1 MRAITQA
8 KEHLSQDG
16 GEVADARNGHSTATS
31 ATASD
36 NDDEEDGEEGLTDTE
51 TEGAET
57 DISSTVPESEL
68 QTQFPSTTAAP
79 PADGAGHRR
88 SINSIA
94 EDVFGK
100 KVPFGRFA
108 ASWLSRKTLGFPGF
122 GTVDRDTTEVL
133 LNNNHNSNNT
143 NKAVEGGSED
153 QVDGSS
159 GENNK
164 EKNHTTESAL
174 DEKQEPSLDTGTEG
188 EPSSSSSS
196 SDQTVELLPKLLRY
210 TRLLFSSQ
218 NFFFAYDYDLTR
230 QIGTQEPCNGYR
242 PLHTV
247 VDPLVGLPLARL
259 SNKRT

>member
-16 GEVADARNGHSTATS
+16 GEVADARNGRSTATS

-36 NDDEEDGEEGLTDTE
+36 DDEEDGEEGLTDTE

-68 QTQFPSTTAAP
+68 QTQFPSTTVAP
-79 PADGAGHRR
+79 PADGTGHRR
-88 SINSIA
+88 SINSVA

-143 NKAVEGGSED
+143 NKATEGGSED
-153 QVDGSS
+153 QVGGSS
-159 GENNK
+159 NEKNK
-164 EKNHTTESAL
+164 ENDHTTESSL
-174 DEKQEPSLDTGTEG
+174 DEKQEPSLDAGNEG
-188 EPSSSSSS
+188 EPSSSS

-247 VDPLVGLPLARL
+247 VDPLVSLLLARL